1 MNTDGIRELVRSEC
15 LKEANGFGPAFFNEH
30 ILPVLRY
37 SRFLAGRL
45 GADTLVVELA
55 AYLHDLSAI
64 RDMSVL
70 PSHHLESA
78 RIARLLLDEQGWP
91 ATIRDSVCRAIET
104 HSAPVKP
111 GEGSAEQ
118 VCLSNADVISHL
130 ARPAYWCF
138 YLYGVRKLSYEQG
151 LDWWRRRA
159 SDAWSALAPEAQAL
173 AASDRQTV
181 LHLLDEDSRGMRS
194 TGS

>member
-1 MNTDGIRELVRSEC
+1 MNTGAIRELVRSEC
-15 LKEANGFGPAFFNEH
+15 LKESNGFGPAFLDEH

-37 SRFLAGRL
+37 SRLLAGRL

-70 PSHHLESA
+70 PSHHIESA
-78 RIARLLLDEQGWP
+78 RIARQLLDDQGWP
-91 ATIRDSVCRAIET
+91 AAIRDRVCRVIET
-104 HSAPVKP
+104 HSMPVQP
-111 GEGSAEQ
+111 GEGNPEQ
-118 VCLSNADVISHL
+118 VCLSNADVVSHF

-138 YLYGVRKLSYEQG
+138 YLYGVRKFSYEEG
-151 LDWWRRRA
+151 LEWWRRRA
-159 SDAWSALAPEAQAL
+159 NEAWFALAPEAQAL

-181 LHLLDEDSRGMRS
+181 LHLLDEDSREKRS
-194 TGS
+194 AE